1 MAGSAEVRRG
11 LRAGVPIALGY
22 LPVAVTYGLL
32 ARQAG
37 LSPLEVTGMSLL
49 VYAGASQ
56 FMAVKMLA
64 ASLPVAQ
71 IVLAAFILNFR
82 HFLMSASLS
91 QSLKPVPRRPALLAY
106 WVTDESFVTGSLSLG
121 QEGFTSTSF
130 LAMAALAYV
139 AWAAGSLAGALFGAL
154 IPAGLASAMG
164 VGLYAMFIA
173 LLVPSLKTN
182 WRGAAVAGLAA
193 AVSLALWLAFPRFA
207 EGWRIILATL
217 GASACGLALP
227 RRREEARQ

>member
-1 MAGSAEVRRG
+1 MAGAAEIRRG

-37 LSPLEVTGMSLL
+37 LSPLEITGMSLF

-64 ASLPVAQ
+64 AGSPAVQ
-71 IVLAAFILNFR
+71 IILATFILNFR

-91 QSLKPVPRRPALLAY
+91 QKLTPGPPRPTLLAY

-121 QEGFTSTSF
+121 KEGFTSTSF
-130 LAMAALAYV
+130 LAMAALAY
-139 AWAAGSLAGALFGAL
+139 ASWAAGSLAGALFGAL
-154 IPAGLASAMG
+154 IPATLASAMG
-164 VGLYAMFIA
+164 VGLYAMFTA

-182 WRGAAVAGLAA
+182 GRGAAVAGLSA
-193 AVSLALWLAFPRFA
+193 AVSLGLWLAFPRFA

-217 GASACGLALP
+217 AASACGLALP
-227 RRREEARQ
+227 RRREAAR

>member
-1 MAGSAEVRRG
+1 MAGSAEIRRG

-32 ARQAG
+32 ARQTG
-37 LSPLEVTGMSLL
+37 LSPLEVTGMSLF

-64 ASLPVAQ
+64 AGLPVAQ
-71 IVLAAFILNFR
+71 IILAAFILNFR

-91 QSLKPVPRRPALLAY
+91 QSLKPAPRWPALLAY

-121 QEGFTSTSF
+121 QEGFTSASF

-139 AWAAGSLAGALFGAL
+139 SWAAGSLAGALFGAL
-154 IPAGLASAMG
+154 IPAALASAMG

-182 WRGAAVAGLAA
+182 WRGAVVAGLAA
-193 AVSLALWLAFPRFA
+193 AASLGLWLAFPRFA

-217 GASACGLALP
+217 GASACGLFL
-227 RRREEARQ
+227 RREEAPR

>member
-1 MAGSAEVRRG
+1 MRTAEEIRRG
-11 LRAGVPIALGY
+11 LRAGLPIALGY

-37 LSPLEVTGMSLL
+37 LSPFQAAGMSLF

-64 ASLPVAQ
+64 AGIHGAQ

-91 QSLKPVPRRPALLAY
+91 QALPTRRPALLAY
-106 WVTDESFVTGSLSLG
+106 GITDETFVAGSLALRDA
-121 QEGFTSTSF
+121 GFTSVSF
-130 LAMAALAYV
+130 LAMAVLAYLS
-139 AWAAGSLAGALFGAL
+139 WAAGSLAGALFGAL
-154 IPAGLASAMG
+154 IPPGLASAMG

-182 WRGAAVAGLAA
+182 WRGAAVAGCSALTA
-193 AVSLALWLAFPRFA
+193 LGLWLLFPRFP

-217 GASACGLALP
+217 GASALGLLLP
-227 RRREEARQ
+227 RDRRQAAA